1 MRKILLIL
9 IILAAWAAPNKASAQ
24 VVLKTDTLSVPCANS
39 NVFLVPL
46 RVRNF
51 TDIAGLQFTFQWNPA
66 HLDYAYITNINPAFV
81 SVAFDSTNLISQ
93 GKFTFAW
100 SQLNS
105 LTLPDNEILLEVAFT
120 RIAGPAT
127 ALKFVDDPTP
137 IFVFDGAFN
146 DLPYET
152 EPGLVKPQDTA
163 LPTVACPTNTSVIGV
178 GPTAVNN
185 IAAISP
191 ADDCGLPA
199 VGWSSTGATTANFP
213 NDSDAS
219 GALFNLGNSTVVY
232 QATDVVGNTATCSF
246 QVTVEFGVG
255 DDLTFLP
262 EIPAASCGDTISINI
277 ATYNFD
283 TIAAFQF
290 SMGWL
295 PASLQYLS
303 ISNLNGTLGLTQP
316 NFGTTMT
323 GSGQLSLAWDGP
335 FSGTS
340 LPDGST
346 VFSVNFVVLGTT
358 NLNFT
363 DIPTNRIAFSGVNFP
378 PEEITMVTVNGLV
391 EVSDTIPPT
400 ISCPADLTVQAPGSV
415 AVQNI
420 APTSV
425 IDNCAAPTIGW
436 AAVGATTDADPNDPD
451 ASGTL
456 FNQGSSTVTYSVTDA
471 GGNTASCSFNV
482 TVEFG
487 VGTTDLALVANNANA
502 ACNGSFSVDITTY
515 NFNDIAG
522 LQFSLGWDPAIIQY
536 TSVSNFNPALNLVQ
550 SNFGEAFVN
559 MGQLGFGWTGPL
571 AGTTLPDGALLFRL
585 NFTMVGNQG
594 TVVTFTNMPTDIAAL
609 QGPAFPPSDIPVETF
624 AGQISLL
631 DNVAPTITC
640 PANVTADA
648 PQGSLTANVTGL
660 DPTTLADN
668 CGGSPALK
676 YTRTGTTGGSGMG
689 NANGDYKAGSTT
701 VTYTATDASGNTATC
716 SFTVFV
722 NADTPLTLHIDT
734 VLVDCQG
741 AASVKHCITVD
752 NFTDIIGLQFGL
764 SWDTSVLKLKPPV
777 PASGITP
784 TVSDGY
790 PGFTMNQGMFFSFS
804 TANDG
809 LLLFFGSILT
819 WPDIPTGDTLFC
831 LNFDVADADGST
843 KLEFQ
848 GPFNSVNAAFA
859 PVPVDTTHGLFA
871 SAGDM
876 TPPTVSCPPS
886 ITLNPSPGLCDV
898 TYMVP
903 TPATMDACGMV
914 DSISRVPS
922 GNNFMIGNTVVTYTA
937 TDQAGNSATCTLE
950 ITVEDQNPPQFT
962 NCPSNVL
969 VYAASDA
976 CSAPATWTPPA
987 FTDCSP
993 ITVENNF
1000 FPGDNFPA
1008 SCAPTT
1014 VFYRATDAFDNVST
1028 CQFTVM
1034 ALDTTLPVI
1043 VCPAD
1048 ITVVL
1053 VNNCDTIVNYTAPT
1067 ATDFCTQN
1075 VGSNGSPVS
1084 GSVFTPGVTAVEWL
1098 ALDDCS
1104 NLAECTFLV
1113 TVIDGAAPTIS
1124 NCPTDTVVVADANSC
1139 SANVFWVEPTAA
1151 DDCDAAVSLVPS
1163 DTPGSLFGVGG
1174 AITVTYTA
1182 TDSSGNVSICS
1193 FLVTVEDHTAPTLTG
1208 CPSPIFV
1215 VLPGMDCDT
1224 ILSWSPPS
1232 AMDNCGNFTLTS
1244 NIDPG
1249 YNFTTGDT
1257 LVTYL
1262 VVDGSGNA
1270 DSCSFMVSVR
1280 DQVPPMLSNCPP
1292 NMLID
1297 GNGACKVVADW
1308 VEPIATDN
1316 CSIPTIYSPF
1326 RPLVDSF
1333 MVGTTIVQI
1342 IAEDASSN
1350 YDTCTFEVTVIGV
1363 PPGFDLN
1370 TLPANVTVNAC
1381 DTLMSWALP
1390 TAIGFCDSSWVTSN
1404 PPSPMNYGPGV
1415 HTVVFTA
1422 TDGMTSEMSSF
1433 VITVQDNIGPAIVCP
1448 TTPYVVNTGGVFLS
1462 GTGFFS
1468 STDTVAG
1475 CNSVQLFYGLPSATD
1490 NCGAPQVTQNTGVL
1504 SGGVFALGPHTLA
1517 FTATD
1522 AGGNTIQCTVMVTV
1536 VPLAAVNPVA
1546 DVDPA
1551 CLGETVVLTAMPI
1564 MGATYQWTKLPG
1576 TVLATTTNQ
1585 HTIPAVSAQTAGI
1598 YTVSANVNGCLT
1610 PLDSV
1615 LVTLVTP
1622 PEPLNDMFT
1631 ISMGALDTFNVFLN
1645 DGLIDSSDYTI
1656 CNFDPNP
1663 LPAGVVYLGNG
1674 LFAYTEQTGRAA
1686 SFTYQLCY
1694 CGVEGETATV
1704 TILVDDVDCRFVP
1717 NIITPNNDGQNDY
1730 LEIPCLDGRVFSEN
1744 TIVIYNQW
1752 GDKVFEDKGY
1762 TNDPNDPSHPA
1773 WRGTL
1778 NGDNGK
1784 ELPDGVYF
1792 YIFKPS
1798 PSHQPIKG
1806 FIEIYR

>member
-1 MRKILLIL
+1 MTQT
-9 IILAAWAAPNKASAQ
+9 ASAQ
-24 VVLKTDTLSVPCANS
+24 VVLKTDTVSVSCANS
-39 NVFLVPL
+39 SVFLVPL

-66 HLDYAYITNINPAFV
+66 HLEYAYITDINPAFN
-81 SVAFDSTNLISQ
+81 SIAFDSTSLISQ

-105 LTLPDNEILLEVAFT
+105 LTFPDGEILLQVGFK
-120 RIAGPAT
+120 RLGGPAT
-127 ALKFVDDPTP
+127 ALNFVNDPTP
-137 IFVFDGAFN
+137 IFVYDASFN
-146 DLPYET
+146 DAPFAL

-163 LPTVACPTNTSVIGV
+163 LPTVACPANVTVQGA
-178 GPTAVNN
+178 GPTSVNN
-185 IAAISP
+185 IAPVSAS
-191 ADDCGLPA
+191 DDCGVPA
-199 VGWSSTGATTANFP
+199 IGWSSSGATMANFP
-213 NDSDAS
+213 NDPDAS
-219 GALFNLGNSTVVY
+219 GALFNIGASTLVY
-232 QATDVVGNTATCSF
+232 QASDVVGNTATCSF
-246 QVTVEFGVG
+246 QVTVEFSVG
-255 DDLTFLP
+255 DDLTFLTEVP
-262 EIPAASCGDTISINI
+262 TASCGDTISINI

-290 SMGWL
+290 SMAWA

-303 ISNLNGTLGLTQP
+303 VSNLNTTLGLTQP
-316 NFGTTMT
+316 NFGTANT
-323 GSGQLSLAWDGP
+323 GSGELSLAWDGP

-340 LPDGST
+340 LPDGAT

-363 DIPTNRIAFSGVNFP
+363 DIPTPRIAFSGVNFP
-378 PEEITMVTVNGLV
+378 PEEITMVTVNGIIA
-391 EVSDTIPPT
+391 VSDTIDPAIT
-400 ISCPADLTVQAPGSV
+400 CPADVTVQAPGTV

-420 APTSV
+420 APASV
-425 IDNCAAPTIGW
+425 LDNCAAPNIGW
-436 AAVGATTDADPNDPD
+436 ESIGATVDADPSDAD

-456 FNQGSSTVTYSVTDA
+456 FNQGSSTVTYTATDA
-471 GGNTASCSFNV
+471 SGNTASCSFNV

-487 VGTTDLALVANNANA
+487 VGSTDLTLVANNANA
-502 ACNGSFSVDITTY
+502 ACNTAFSVDITTY

-522 LQFSLGWDPAIIQY
+522 LQFSMGWDPAIIQY
-536 TSVSNFNPALNLVQ
+536 TSVSNFNPSLNLVQ

-559 MGQLGFGWTGPL
+559 MGQLGFGWTGPF
-571 AGTTLPDGALLFRL
+571 AGTTLPDGALLFSLNFNMIGNQATTL
-585 NFTMVGNQG
+585 NFTN
-594 TVVTFTNMPTDIAAL
+594 TPTDIDAL
-609 QGPAFPPSDIPVETF
+609 QGPAFPPTDIPVETYP
-624 AGQISLL
+624 GQINLL

-648 PQGSLTANVTGL
+648 PQGSITANVSNL
-660 DPTTLADN
+660 DPTMADN
-668 CGGSPALK
+668 CGGAPTLS
-676 YTRTGTTGGSGMG
+676 YIRTGTTTGSGTG
-689 NANGDYKAGSTT
+689 NANGDYKAGTT
-701 VTYTATDASGNTATC
+701 VVTYTATDANGNTATC

-722 NADTPLTLHIDT
+722 NADVPLTLHIDT

-741 AASVKHCITVD
+741 AAQVKHCITVD

-764 SWDTSVLKLKPPV
+764 TWDTAVLKLKLPV
-777 PASGITP
+777 PAGGITP
-784 TVSDGY
+784 TVTNGY
-790 PGFTMNQGMFFSFS
+790 PGFNMNQGMFFSFS
-804 TANDG
+804 TAPDG
-809 LLLFFGSILT
+809 LLLFFGSVLT

-831 LNFDVADADGST
+831 LNFDVENANAST

-848 GPFNSVNAAFA
+848 GPFNAVNTAFS
-859 PVPVDTTHGLFA
+859 PIPVDTTHGLFA
-871 SAGDM
+871 SSGDL

-886 ITLNPSPGLCDV
+886 ITLNPSAGLCEA

-903 TPATMDACGMV
+903 LPTAMDACGSV
-914 DSISRVPS
+914 DTIVRVPS
-922 GNNFMIGNTVVTYTA
+922 GDVFMGGATTVTYTA

-950 ITVEDQNPPQFT
+950 ITVVDQNPPQFT
-962 NCPSNVL
+962 NCPPNVL
-969 VYAASDA
+969 VYAASNA
-976 CSAPATWTPPA
+976 CSAPATWTPPS
-987 FTDCSP
+987 FSDCSAF
-993 ITVENNF
+993 TVENNF

-1008 SCAPTT
+1008 TCAPTT

-1075 VGSNGSPVS
+1075 VGLNGSPVS
-1084 GSVFTPGVTAVEWL
+1084 GSVFLPGVTTVEWL

-1124 NCPTDTVVVADANSC
+1124 NCPTDTVVIAAANSC
-1139 SANVFWVEPTAA
+1139 SANVSWVAPTAS
-1151 DDCDAAVSLVPS
+1151 DDCDAVVALVAS

-1174 AITVTYTA
+1174 SITVTYTA
-1182 TDSSGNVSICS
+1182 TDSSGNLSICS
-1193 FLVTVEDHTAPTLTG
+1193 FSVTVEDQTAPTLTG
-1208 CPSPIFV
+1208 CPSNIFV
-1215 VLPGMDCDT
+1215 TLPGMDCDT
-1224 ILSWSPPS
+1224 MLTWTPPT
-1232 AMDNCGNFTLTS
+1232 AQDNCGNFTLTS

-1262 VVDGSGNA
+1262 VIDAFDNA
-1270 DSCSFMVSVR
+1270 DSCSFMVTVW
-1280 DQVPPMLSNCPP
+1280 DQVPPVLSNCPP
-1292 NMLID
+1292 DITVD

-1308 VEPIATDN
+1308 VEPTATDN
-1316 CSIPTIYSPF
+1316 CSIPTVFSPF
-1326 RPLVDSF
+1326 QPLVDSF
-1333 MVGTTIVQI
+1333 MIGTTIVQI
-1342 IAEDASSN
+1342 IAEDASNN
-1350 YDTCTFEVTVIGV
+1350 YDTCTFEVIVIGV
-1363 PPGFDLN
+1363 PPGFDLT

-1381 DTLMSWALP
+1381 DTLMSWSLP
-1390 TAIGFCDSSWVTSN
+1390 TAVGFCDSSWVTST

-1415 HTVVFTA
+1415 HTVLFTA
-1422 TDGMTSEMSSF
+1422 TDGMTSVTSTF
-1433 VITVQDNIGPAIVCP
+1433 VITVKDNIGPAIVCP
-1448 TTPYVVNTGGVFLS
+1448 TNPYVVNTGGIVLS
-1462 GTGFFS
+1462 GTGFIT

-1475 CNSVQLFYGLPSATD
+1475 CNSVQISYGFPSATD
-1490 NCGAPQVTQNTGVL
+1490 NCGPPQVTQNSGVL
-1504 SGGVFALGPHTLA
+1504 SGGVFALGPHTLT
-1517 FTATD
+1517 FTAAD
-1522 AGGNTIQCTVMVTV
+1522 AGGNTVQCTVMITV
-1536 VPLAAVNPVA
+1536 VPLTSVDPVA
-1546 DVDPA
+1546 DVNPA
-1551 CLGETVVLTAMPI
+1551 CLGETVVLSALSIP
-1564 MGATYQWTKLPG
+1564 GATYQWTKLPG
-1576 TVLATTTNQ
+1576 TVLATITNQ
-1585 HTIPAVSAQTAGI
+1585 HTIPAFSAQSAGI

-1615 LVTLVTP
+1615 LVALITP

-1656 CNFDPNP
+1656 CNFEPDP

-1674 LFAYTEQTGRAA
+1674 LFAYTEQTGRSV

-1694 CGVEGETATV
+1694 CNVEGETATV
-1704 TILVDDVDCRFVP
+1704 TILVDDADCSFLP

-1730 LEIPCLDGRVFSEN
+1730 LIIPCLDGRVFSEN
-1744 TIVIYNQW
+1744 SIVIYNQW

-1778 NGDNGK
+1778 NGDIGK
-1784 ELPDGVYF
+1784 DLPDGVYF